1 MHSQATHAPEF
12 CPRIASAAG
21 FAPGALV
28 IAGALVALGVAAFS
42 PVHVQL
48 FVATFAGLVG
58 IWVVRERAS
67 SPAATEGPGVA
78 QPRKTFPADT
88 RRLAAV
94 GDALL
99 RKARRN
105 DQPLT
110 VAVFVFADLPE
121 LQSVS
126 EGQIARTF
134 GSEIARKLQG
144 IAAGK
149 AVVVRTG
156 PTRFAVLLRNFDSAR
171 TRQAIGAAF
180 GKGCCL
186 EFEMGNGEML
196 LVPEWRAQTVRRE
209 TASMEAVYLKLCAEL
224 VTGQRHAE
232 RRQEYIKRER
242 ESHTRPMRLQIA
254 PTMAM
259 GLR

>member
-1 MHSQATHAPEF
+1 
-12 CPRIASAAG
+12 
-21 FAPGALV
+21 
-28 IAGALVALGVAAFS
+28 
-42 PVHVQL
+42 VQL
-48 FVATFAGLVG
+48 FVATFAGLAG

-67 SPAATEGPGVA
+67 SPAATDGPGVE
-78 QPRKTFPADT
+78 PTSRKTFPADT
-88 RRLAAV
+88 SRLVAV

-110 VAVFVFADLPE
+110 VAVFDFADLPE

-126 EGQIARTF
+126 EGQLALTL

-171 TRQAIGAAF
+171 TRQAIAAAF

-196 LVPEWRAQTVRRE
+196 LVPDWRAQTVRPE
-209 TASMEAVYLKLCAEL
+209 TVSVEAVYLRLCAEL

-232 RRQEYIKRER
+232 LRHEYIKRER
-242 ESHTRPMRLQIA
+242 ESHTRPMRLEIA
-254 PTMAM
+254 PTMPAPIGAYRVL
-259 GLR
+259 GLS

>member
-1 MHSQATHAPEF
+1 MHSQTAPASEL

-28 IAGALVALGVAAFS
+28 IAGALAVLGAAVFA

-48 FVATFAGLVG
+48 FVATLAGLAG
-58 IWVVRERAS
+58 IWVVRERGAS
-67 SPAATEGPGVA
+67 AAAADGQAVPL
-78 QPRKTFPADT
+78 QRKTFPADT
-88 RRLAAV
+88 SRLAAV
-94 GDALL
+94 GEALL

-105 DQPLT
+105 DQPLS
-110 VAVFVFADLPE
+110 VAVFDFADLPE

-126 EGQIARTF
+126 EGQLARTL

-144 IAAGK
+144 IAAGQ

-156 PTRFAVLLRNFDSAR
+156 PTRFAVLLRNFDSGR
-171 TRQAIGAAF
+171 TRQAIAAAF

-196 LVPEWRAQTVRRE
+196 LVPDWRAQTVRPD
-209 TASMEAVYLKLCAEL
+209 TAVEAVYLRLCAEL

-232 RRQEYIKRER
+232 LRHEYIKRER
-242 ESHTRPMRLQIA
+242 ESHTRPMRLPLA